1 MSIKTMGDRN
11 SHLSLYCLSEPPISS
26 IECGEQRNCYDNLGE
41 REIRYVYN
49 YYSLDFIKEYR
60 CKRSGLPLRDKY
72 NTITMIAEKAKYNK
86 VKSLIDFTNE
96 KELHQYDEV
105 FYPSDEDE
113 FYLERGIS

>member
-49 YYSLDFIKEYR
+49 YYSLDFLKEYR
-60 CKRSGLPLRDKY
+60 CKRSILPLRD
-72 NTITMIAEKAKYNK
+72 NTITITAIVEKAKHNK

>member
-1 MSIKTMGDRN
+1 MSIKTMGGRN

-26 IECGEQRNCYDNLGE
+26 IECGEQRKYYYNLGE
-41 REIRYVYN
+41 REILYVYN
-49 YYSLDFIKEYR
+49 YYSLDFLKEYR

-72 NTITMIAEKAKYNK
+72 NTITAIVEKAKYNK

>member
-26 IECGEQRNCYDNLGE
+26 IECGEQRKCYYNLGE

-60 CKRSGLPLRDKY
+60 CKPLRLHLYKY
-72 NTITMIAEKAKYNK
+72 NTITTIAEKAKYNK

-105 FYPSDEDE
+105 LYPADDDE
-113 FYLERGIS
+113 FYLERGIT

>member
-1 MSIKTMGDRN
+1 MSIKTMGGRN
-11 SHLSLYCLSEPPISS
+11 SNLSLYCLSEPPISS

-49 YYSLDFIKEYR
+49 YYSLDFLKEYR
-60 CKRSGLPLRDKY
+60 CKRSILPLRD
-72 NTITMIAEKAKYNK
+72 NHITITAIVEKAKYNK